1 MGLADLHTHTIYSYD
16 ATSTVR
22 AVLKYAAQHT
32 PLDVIA
38 ITDHDEIA
46 GALQALDLAPSYG
59 IEVIPGIE
67 VTSIEGHILAL
78 FVTQKIPAGLSLEE
92 TVLRTVELGG
102 LCIIP
107 HPMTRGRMGVHPQ
120 AIRRALGNPQV
131 AAGLVG
137 VETFNAG
144 LAGAQRD
151 EQAMAE
157 CRKLPLAQVGCSDA
171 HINWIIGM
179 GATAF
184 PGRTAQ
190 ELRLALV
197 SRRTQAVGIRQM
209 NWGDLFIRFFPYL
222 VLRHAGWVASNA
234 GPSEPLR
241 LAWSRGRKHRLE
253 THPAR
258 SRSYPS
264 A

>member
-1 MGLADLHTHTIYSYD
+1 MGLADLHIHTTYSYD

-22 AVLKYAAQHT
+22 AVLKYAAQRT

-38 ITDHDEIA
+38 ITDHDEIR

-59 IEVIPGIE
+59 IEVIPEVE
-67 VTSIEGHILAL
+67 VTSAEGHILAL

-92 TVLRTVELGG
+92 TVLRAVELGG
-102 LCIIP
+102 VCVIP

-120 AIRRALGNPQV
+120 AIRRALGNPDV

-171 HINWIIGM
+171 HINWVIGM

-184 PGRTAQ
+184 PGRSAL
-190 ELRLALV
+190 ELRRALV
-197 SRRTQAVGIRQM
+197 TSQTQAIGTYQM

-234 GPSEPLR
+234 GPAEPLR
-241 LAWSRGRKHRLE
+241 LAWSRSRKHRLE
-253 THPAR
+253 TYSTR
-258 SRSYPS
+258 SQSYPG